1 MGEYVSGR
9 SLKEIKVS
17 YLDGKRLCIA
27 IHYDVWDIVISSEV
41 VNQLISDCCACSA
54 LQPVMDNKLFIHQLV
69 GWWFTDEDV
78 NFQEVNNP
86 SCKIY

>member
-27 IHYDVWDIVISSEV
+27 IHYDV
-41 VNQLISDCCACSA
+41 
-54 LQPVMDNKLFIHQLV
+54 
-69 GWWFTDEDV
+69 
-78 NFQEVNNP
+78 
-86 SCKIY
+86 